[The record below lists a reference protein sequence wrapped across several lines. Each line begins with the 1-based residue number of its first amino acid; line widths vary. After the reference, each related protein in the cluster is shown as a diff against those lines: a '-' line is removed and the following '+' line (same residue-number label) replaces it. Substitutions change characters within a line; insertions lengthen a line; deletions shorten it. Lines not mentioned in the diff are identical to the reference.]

1 MNIYKDE
8 TITRYCTNYLKTSED
23 TDSRGDAFRKGWEAC
38 LIEQQRVA
46 ALNKQR
52 KEKKLII
59 GDFVCD
65 KKERAFLTGFYCENG
80 FKIAT
85 DGCSLIKIKESYPV
99 EWDKKI
105 INPKTEEEIEGTFP
119 KYEKVIPDTAD
130 MTESSITLEDVRI
143 MRSCDK
149 RKTPNTLRHVYISVN
164 NEVGFSMLSI
174 DKLLKAWESMPNAK
188 LYRHDDLKKSYML
201 IDGENKFVVMP
212 LCSAEGCTFK
222 YTTSDKIIM
231 KGAA

>member
-8 TITRYCTNYLKTSED
+8 TITRYCINYLKVSGD

-52 KEKKLII
+52 KDKKLII
-59 GDFVCD
+59 GDFVD
-65 KKERAFLTGFYCENG
+65 YRKERAFLTGFYCLDG
-80 FKIAT
+80 FKVAT

-105 INPKTEEEIEGTFP
+105 INPKTEEEIEGTLP
-119 KYEKVIPDTAD
+119 KYEKVIPDTVD
-130 MTESSITLEDVRI
+130 MTESSITLEDLRVI
-143 MRSCDK
+143 RSCDK
-149 RKTPNTLRHVYISVN
+149 RKTQSTLRHISVSIN
-164 NEVGFSMLSI
+164 DEVGFTMLSI
-174 DKLLKAWESMPNAK
+174 DKLLKFWESMPNAT
-188 LYRHDDLKKSYML
+188 LYRHEDLRKAYML

-212 LCSAEGCTFK
+212 LYSVDGCTFK
-222 YTTSDKIIM
+222 YTSSDKMIM
-231 KGAA
+231 RGAA